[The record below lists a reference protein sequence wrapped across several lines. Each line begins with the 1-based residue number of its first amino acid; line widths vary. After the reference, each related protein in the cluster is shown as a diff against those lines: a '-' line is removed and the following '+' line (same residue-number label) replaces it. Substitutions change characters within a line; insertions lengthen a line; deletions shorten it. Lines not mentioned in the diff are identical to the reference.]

1 MRKKLDSKTGRK
13 LLDNFKTVDKIYIV
27 SVSGET
33 VPILREQLVR
43 KNFYF
48 TQIESSG
55 GIIQKESVSLLI
67 GIDHRR
73 AGELLQ
79 LIRKVCKRR
88 RTYVPARTETVVM
101 QTHPLMIE
109 AEVGGALIYTLDV
122 ERFEQF

>member
-1 MRKKLDSKTGRK
+1 MLENR
-13 LLDNFKTVDKIYIV
+13 VIDKIYVV

-33 VPILREQLVR
+33 VSSLREQLV
-43 KNFYF
+43 KKGFYF

-67 GIDHRR
+67 GINQART
-73 AGELLQ
+73 GELQQ
-79 LIRKVCKRR
+79 LIRKVCKRK

-109 AEVGGALIYTLDV
+109 AEIGGALVYSLDV

>member
-1 MRKKLDSKTGRK
+1 MTDHKI
-13 LLDNFKTVDKIYIV
+13 VDKMYVV

-33 VPILREQLVR
+33 VATLREHLVQN
-43 KNFYF
+43 NFYF

-67 GIDHRR
+67 GIDQARSN
-73 AGELLQ
+73 ELLQ
-79 LIRKVCKRR
+79 LLQKVCKRR
-88 RTYVPARTETVVM
+88 RTYIPARTETVVL

-109 AEVGGALIYTLDV
+109 AEIGGALVYTLDV

>member
-1 MRKKLDSKTGRK
+1 MADHKI
-13 LLDNFKTVDKIYIV
+13 VDKIYVV

-33 VPILREQLVR
+33 VSMLREQLVHN
-43 KNFYF
+43 NFYF

-67 GIDHRR
+67 GIDQRR
-73 AGELLQ
+73 ANELLQ
-79 LIRKVCKRR
+79 LIQKVCKRR
-88 RTYVPARTETVVM
+88 RTYIPARTETVVL

-109 AEVGGALIYTLDV
+109 AEVGGALVYTLDV

>member
-1 MRKKLDSKTGRK
+1 MTENKV
-13 LLDNFKTVDKIYIV
+13 VDKIYVV

-33 VPILREQLVR
+33 VSSLREQLVQ
-43 KNFYF
+43 NGFYF

-67 GIDHRR
+67 GINQARM
-73 AGELLQ
+73 GELQQ
-79 LIRKVCKRR
+79 LIQRVCKRR
-88 RTYVPARTETVVM
+88 RTYVPARTETVVL

-109 AEVGGALIYTLDV
+109 AELGGALVYSLDV

>member
-1 MRKKLDSKTGRK
+1 MASH
-13 LLDNFKTVDKIYIV
+13 KTVNKIYVV

-33 VPILREQLVR
+33 VSALREQLVQ
-43 KNFYF
+43 NGFYF

-67 GIDHRR
+67 GIDQAR
-73 AGELLQ
+73 AEELLR
-79 LIRKVCKRR
+79 LIQTVCKRR
-88 RTYVPARTETVVM
+88 RTYIPARTETVVL

-109 AEVGGALIYTLDV
+109 AEVGGALVYTLDV

>member
-1 MRKKLDSKTGRK
+1 MDSHKTI
-13 LLDNFKTVDKIYIV
+13 NKIYVI

-33 VPILREQLVR
+33 VSALREQLV
-43 KNFYF
+43 KNGFYF

-67 GIDHRR
+67 GIDQGR
-73 AGELLQ
+73 ADELLRLVQ
-79 LIRKVCKRR
+79 KACKRR
-88 RTYVPARTETVVM
+88 RTYVPARTETVIL

-109 AEVGGALIYTLDV
+109 AEIGGALVYTLDV

>member
-1 MRKKLDSKTGRK
+1 MA
-13 LLDNFKTVDKIYIV
+13 NHKTVDKIYVV

-33 VPILREQLVR
+33 VSPLREQLVA
-43 KNFYF
+43 NDFYF
-48 TQIESSG
+48 TQIESNG

-67 GIDHRR
+67 GIDQER
-73 AGELLQ
+73 AGELLR
-79 LIRKVCKRR
+79 LIQKVCKRR
-88 RTYVPARTETVVM
+88 RTYVPARTETVVL